1 MSIKLSTEDARWGV
15 REAAWSFEERVLWRA
30 SDATRSAL
38 RRALR
43 AIQPL
48 QRLIQ
53 TRLLWPL
60 GDRLEDYGTGTRT
73 ALATLGVVAVLG
85 AAFAGSR
92 LAADSSSPAE
102 PLTASAL
109 VAESADAAVNLRG
122 VTPDFAGDPNAA
134 GTAAAVKPAP
144 PPAGADAAGAD
155 AAGPDA
161 PPDQVAWRFAQAFVA
176 YEVGKVDKD
185 DVASFD
191 ATASGPLADSL
202 GTDPPRLP
210 EGTKVPQAKV
220 LNVVLGAQQGKEM
233 TASVS
238 LLRLQAASE
247 LRLTLRE
254 GKKGWRVAGVLG

>member
-15 REAAWSFEERVLWRA
+15 REAAWNIEERVLWRA
-30 SDATRSAL
+30 SDASRAAI

-73 ALATLGVVAVLG
+73 ALATLGVVAALG
-85 AAFAGSR
+85 AAFVGSR
-92 LAADSSSPAE
+92 LAADPGSPAA

-109 VAESADAAVNLRG
+109 AADTAGATVNLRG
-122 VTPDFAGDPNAA
+122 VTPDFAGGANAA
-134 GTAAAVKPAP
+134 KASAAVKPAP
-144 PPAGADAAGAD
+144 PPAGAA

-161 PPDQVAWRFAQAFVA
+161 PPDQIAWRFAQAFVA
-176 YEVGKVDKD
+176 YEVGKVGKD
-185 DVASFD
+185 DMASFD
-191 ATASGPLADSL
+191 ATATGPLADSL
-202 GTDPPRLP
+202 GTSPPRLP

-220 LNVVLGAQQGKEM
+220 LNVVLGAQQGKEV

-254 GKKGWRVAGVLG
+254 VKKGWRVAGVLG

>member
-1 MSIKLSTEDARWGV
+1 MGIKLSTEDARWGV
-15 REAAWSFEERVLWRA
+15 REVAWNVEERVLWRA
-30 SDATRSAL
+30 SDASRSAI

-53 TRLLWPL
+53 TKLVWPL
-60 GDRLEDYGTGTRT
+60 GDRLEDYGTVART
-73 ALATLGVVAVLG
+73 GLATLGVVAALG
-85 AAFAGSR
+85 AAYAGSQ
-92 LAADSSSPAE
+92 LAAGPGSPAQ
-102 PLTASAL
+102 PLTASTLA
-109 VAESADAAVNLRG
+109 AESADASINLRG
-122 VTPDFAGDPNAA
+122 VTPDFAGDPSVKAA
-134 GTAAAVKPAP
+134 TAVKPS
-144 PPAGADAAGAD
+144 PPAGAE

-176 YEVGKVDKD
+176 YEVGKVNKD
-185 DVASFD
+185 DVESFK
-191 ATASGPLADSL
+191 ATATAPLAKSL

-210 EGTKVPQAKV
+210 QGTKVPQAKV
-220 LNVVLGAQQGKEM
+220 LNVVLGAETGKET

-254 GKKGWRVAGVLG
+254 SKKGWRVAGVLG